1 MLKTRPRCPLL
12 LPLQRCTPLA
22 GEGSQ
27 GRSRSGSPRQLTGR
41 VAGTRYA
48 SPYQLGRRPGSGSS
62 TPRDGSPGQALGKRA
77 AGGSLQSPKTRLFA
91 SPAQQRL
98 QPAAV
103 APPALV
109 LPPPGHLDAAAPSQL
124 HGGAVG
130 PSSQGQGSNAGA
142 ASGLDSMQDLLGV
155 VGSRPVPRPLGQ

>member
-1 MLKTRPRCPLL
+1 MLKTRPRCRLL

-22 GEGSQ
+22 GKGSQ

-41 VAGTRYA
+41 AAGTRYA

-77 AGGSLQSPKTRLFA
+77 AGEHLQSPKTRMLA
-91 SPAQQRL
+91 SPAQQRP
-98 QPAAV
+98 QQAV

-109 LPPPGHLDAAAPSQL
+109 LPPPGHLDAAAPSQV
-124 HGGAVG
+124 HGGAVSG

-155 VGSRPVPRPLGQ
+155 VGRPVPRPPGQ